1 MPCCK
6 KNPWL
11 SPMTSSWFIAS
22 CVEEVRVIAEAVE
35 ASDVPVKEVA
45 PISKR
50 KKKSYY
56 GYASY
61 EKEFLK
67 GTNERERKVA
77 LAAKTEPDMTP
88 MTQRFLLIRARIG
101 VSLSI
106 HQAILL
112 PSSL

>member
-50 KKKSYY
+50 KKK
-56 GYASY
+56 
-61 EKEFLK
+61 KHIMVTHRTRKNFLK
-67 GTNERERKVA
+67 EQTNAKERSHLPRK
-77 LAAKTEPDMTP
+77 L
-88 MTQRFLLIRARIG
+88 
-101 VSLSI
+101 SLT
-106 HQAILL
+106 
-112 PSSL
+112 